1 MLEQEQQAKNKDSK
15 SETEKYELLLNKDR
29 EIDEFF
35 NKFDDEKQR
44 EETEVA
50 NLQDK
55 IEQTLEELSEVST
68 MAENLPDE
76 AKAKDIIGE
85 HEFKNQALN
94 DAKFTLE
101 KLKIERD
108 KLRKEMVK
116 YEHIDKRLA
125 SEIEMNQQRIHQM
138 STEISEK
145 FERVNEIKHGIEQ
158 RVEQHKLKKE
168 FLNKKREYLLN
179 NVRQINMKFET
190 KKQLL

>member
-1 MLEQEQQAKNKDSK
+1 LLEQEQQAKNKDSK

-50 NLQDK
+50 TLQDK
-55 IEQTLEELSEVST
+55 IEQTLEELSEVSS

-85 HEFKNQALN
+85 HEFKNQALS

-125 SEIEMNQQRIHQM
+125 SEIEMNQQRIQQM
-138 STEISEK
+138 SSEITDK
-145 FERVNEIKHGIEQ
+145 FERVNDIKHGIEQ
-158 RVEQHKLKKE
+158 RVEQYKLKKE
-168 FLNKKREYLLN
+168 FLNKKRE
-179 NVRQINMKFET
+179 
-190 KKQLL
+190 